1 MTVCYQIAS
10 ALIAKIWQKQGH
22 QILRIKWLMTA
33 TMTTGIASYINLSS
47 RLSLNHLVMI
57 G

>member
-1 MTVCYQIAS
+1 MTVCYQIAF
-10 ALIAKIWQKQGH
+10 APNAKTWQKQGL

-47 RLSLNHLVMI
+47 RLSLNHLVTI